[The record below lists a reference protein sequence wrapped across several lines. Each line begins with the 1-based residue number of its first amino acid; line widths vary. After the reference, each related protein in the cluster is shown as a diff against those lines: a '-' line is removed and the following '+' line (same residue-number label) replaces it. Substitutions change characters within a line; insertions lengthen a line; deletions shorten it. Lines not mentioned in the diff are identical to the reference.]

1 MILMSSLCRAQATT
15 CKSDKNSTFI
25 SFKHKGLQTPLLKVN
40 QEITEI
46 VLGNS
51 FSHSDS
57 KTVSSFRFLQAKSL
71 CSYYETRQTINRNR
85 KHRAQ
90 QSFGCFI

>member
-1 MILMSSLCRAQATT
+1 MSSLCRAQATT
-15 CKSDKNSTFI
+15 CNSYKDSTLI
-25 SFKHKGLQTPLLKVN
+25 SLKHKGLQTPFIKVN

-46 VLGNS
+46 VLDNS

-71 CSYYETRQTINRNR
+71 RSYYETRQTNNTNR
-85 KHRAQ
+85 KNRAQ
-90 QSFGCFI
+90 ESFGCFI